1 LLCRM
6 AQTAPAP
13 AKPKGNP
20 TWNYLEPFVFGGLSG
35 MFATCCIQPLDMV
48 KVRIQLQGEGGVKGV
63 GDSKNPI
70 KVASQIIKNEG
81 VGKLYA
87 GLSAA
92 LLRQATYTTARLGL
106 FRTISNS
113 LLAEGEKTLPFWKK
127 SVAGL
132 LAGGI
137 GCIFGT
143 PADVALIRMQADGKL
158 PPEQR
163 RNYKHVGDA
172 LVKIVR
178 QDGIQKGLFA
188 GNVPVIIRASML
200 NLGMLATYDQ
210 SLETLK
216 LYTDNETLVS
226 VGAKLISGFFA
237 SFCSLP
243 FDFVK
248 TRIQK
253 QVKRADG
260 TVPYRSFMHCVTT
273 VAKEEGPTAFYKGFW
288 TYYVRIA
295 PHAMITLW
303 AMEQL
308 TAVKKGMG
316 Y

>member
-1 LLCRM
+1 LFFEM
-6 AQTAPAP
+6 SAAPA

-35 MFATCCIQPLDMV
+35 MIATCVIQPIDMV
-48 KVRIQLQGEGGVKGV
+48 KVRIQLQGEGGKGAA
-63 GDSKNPI
+63 GESKNPFT
-70 KVASQIIKNEG
+70 VFRNVVKNEG
-81 VGKLYA
+81 FGKLYA

-113 LLAEGEKTLPFWKK
+113 MQKDKEPLPFWKK

-137 GCIFGT
+137 GCVFGT
-143 PADVALIRMQADGKL
+143 PADVALICMQADGKL
-158 PPEQR
+158 PPDQR

-172 LVKIVR
+172 LSRIVR
-178 QDGIQKGLFA
+178 EEGVSKGLFA

-200 NLGMLATYDQ
+200 NLGMLATHDQ
-210 SLETLK
+210 ALESLKQYSSNTA
-216 LYTDNETLVS
+216 LVS
-226 VGAKLISGFFA
+226 FGAKLISGFAA
-237 SFCSLP
+237 SAFSLP

-253 QVKRADG
+253 QVKRPDG
-260 TVPYRSFMHCVTT
+260 TLPYRSFVHCCSV
-273 VAKEEGPTAFYKGFW
+273 VIKEEGPMAFYRGFW
-288 TYYVRIA
+288 TYYARIA

-303 AMEQL
+303 AVDQL
-308 TAVKKGMG
+308 GVLKKMVVQ
-316 Y
+316 

>member
-1 LLCRM
+1 M
-6 AQTAPAP
+6 SAPAP
-13 AKPKGNP
+13 AKAKGNP

-35 MFATCCIQPLDMV
+35 MIATCVIQPIDMV
-48 KVRIQLQGEGGVKGV
+48 KVRIQLQGEGGKGAAV
-63 GDSKNPI
+63 ESKNPF
-70 KVASQIIKNEG
+70 KVFKSVVQNEG
-81 VGKLYA
+81 FGKLYA

-113 LLAEGEKTLPFWKK
+113 MQKDKEPLPFWKK

-137 GCIFGT
+137 GCVFGT
-143 PADVALIRMQADGKL
+143 PADVALVRMQADGKL

-163 RNYKHVGDA
+163 RNSKHVGDA
-172 LVKIVR
+172 LVRIVKEE
-178 QDGIQKGLFA
+178 GVAKGLFA

-210 SLETLK
+210 ALESLKQVTS
-216 LYTDNETLVS
+216 NETAVS
-226 VGAKLISGFFA
+226 VGAKLISGFAA
-237 SFCSLP
+237 SAFSLP

-253 QVKRADG
+253 QVRRPDG
-260 TVPYRSFMHCVTT
+260 TLPYRSFLHCCTT
-273 VAKEEGPTAFYKGFW
+273 VIKEEGPMAFYRGFW
-288 TYYVRIA
+288 TYYARIA

-308 TAVKKGMG
+308 VAIKKKAFD
-316 Y
+316 

>member
-1 LLCRM
+1 M
-6 AQTAPAP
+6 AAAP
-13 AKPKGNP
+13 AKPVSNP

-35 MFATCCIQPLDMV
+35 MIATCVIQPIDMV
-48 KVRIQLQGEGGVKGV
+48 KVRIQLQGEGGGKLAGE
-63 GDSKNPI
+63 SKNPFT
-70 KVASQIIKNEG
+70 VFGNVVKNEG

-113 LLAEGEKTLPFWKK
+113 MQKDKEPLPFWKK

-137 GCIFGT
+137 GCVFGT

-158 PPEQR
+158 PVEQR

-172 LVKIVR
+172 LTRIVR
-178 QDGIQKGLFA
+178 EEGVSKGLFA

-210 SLETLK
+210 ALESLKQFT
-216 LYTDNETLVS
+216 TNQDVVS
-226 VGAKLISGFFA
+226 VGAKLISGFAA

-253 QVKRADG
+253 QVKQADG
-260 TVPYRSFMHCVTT
+260 TMPYKSFMHCVST
-273 VAKEEGPTAFYKGFW
+273 VAKTEGPMAFYKGFW
-288 TYYVRIA
+288 TYYARIA

-308 TAVKKGMG
+308 VALKKQLL
-316 Y
+316 

>member
-1 LLCRM
+1 M
-6 AQTAPAP
+6 AAP
-13 AKPKGNP
+13 AKPKGNS
-20 TWNYLEPFVFGGLSG
+20 TWNTIEPFAFGGLSG
-35 MFATCCIQPLDMV
+35 MFATCCIQPIDMV
-48 KVRIQLQGEGGVKGV
+48 KVRIQLQGEGGKGAAE
-63 GDSKNPI
+63 SKNPFSVMRNI
-70 KVASQIIKNEG
+70 VKNEG

-113 LLAEGEKTLPFWKK
+113 MQQGKEPLPFWKK

-172 LVKIVR
+172 LARMLREEGVS
-178 QDGIQKGLFA
+178 GLFR

-210 SLETLK
+210 ALESLKTV
-216 LYTDNETLVS
+216 TSNDLVVS
-226 VGAKLISGFFA
+226 GGAKLISGFAA
-237 SFCSLP
+237 SAFSLP

-253 QVKRADG
+253 QVKKPDG
-260 TVPYRSFMHCVTT
+260 TMPYRSFMHCALTVT
-273 VAKEEGPTAFYKGFW
+273 KEEGPMAFYRGFW
-288 TYYVRIA
+288 TYYARIA

-308 TAVKKGMG
+308 VAFKKSVID
-316 Y
+316 

>member
-1 LLCRM
+1 M
-6 AQTAPAP
+6 AAAP

-20 TWNYLEPFVFGGLSG
+20 TWNAAEPFVFGGLSG
-35 MFATCCIQPLDMV
+35 MIATCCIQPIDMV
-48 KVRIQLQGEGGVKGV
+48 KVRIQLQGEGGKMAV
-63 GDSKNPI
+63 GESKNPFTVLGNI
-70 KVASQIIKNEG
+70 VKNEG
-81 VGKLYA
+81 AGKLYA

-113 LLAEGEKTLPFWKK
+113 MQIDNKPLPFWKK

-137 GCIFGT
+137 GCVFGT

-158 PPEQR
+158 PVEQR
-163 RNYKHVGDA
+163 RNYKNVVDA
-172 LVKIVR
+172 LIKIVKTDGVR
-178 QDGIQKGLFA
+178 QGLFA

-210 SLETLK
+210 ALESLK
-216 LYTDNETLVS
+216 LVTTNEMAVS
-226 VGAKLISGFFA
+226 VGAKLISGFAA
-237 SFCSLP
+237 SFFSLP
-243 FDFVK
+243 FDMVK

-253 QVKRADG
+253 QVKLPDG
-260 TVPYRSFMHCVTT
+260 TLPYRSFLHCWFTI
-273 VAKEEGPTAFYKGFW
+273 ARDEGPLAFYKGFW

-308 TAVKKGMG
+308 QLVKKELG